1 MEYSELYMKKGNK
14 MKKNNY
20 KEIEEKLGV
29 TFKNKD
35 LLRNAL
41 IHRSYTNENKSERK
55 NNERLE
61 FLGDAVLELII
72 SEYLYNKF
80 PDKPEGELTAIRAAT
95 VRTESLAQ
103 ESRILDIGQYLL
115 MSKGE
120 EKSGGKNKE
129 YLLANLYEAV
139 LGAMY
144 LDQGFNVCKKFV
156 YRTLLKKIDQIMS
169 EELFVDP
176 KTKAQEIIQSRYK
189 VTPTYRTIK
198 EEGPDHDKHFTVI
211 LNIGKKNFAKGSGSS
226 KQRAEEEAAKEA
238 LSLLNKKS

>member
-1 MEYSELYMKKGNK
+1 M
-14 MKKNNY
+14 KNNNDY

-29 TFKNKD
+29 TFESKD

-41 IHRSYTNENKSERK
+41 IHRSYTNENKKEQK

-72 SEYLYNKF
+72 SEYLYNEF

-103 ESRILDIGQYLL
+103 ESRILGIGQYLL

-120 EKSGGKNKE
+120 EKSGGKDKE
-129 YLLANLYEAV
+129 YLLANLYEAI

-144 LDQGFNVCKKFV
+144 LDQGFSVCKKFIH
-156 YRTLLKKIDQIMS
+156 RTLLKKINRIMS

-176 KTKAQEIIQSRYK
+176 KTKVQEIIQSKYR
-189 VTPTYRTIK
+189 VTPTYKTVK
-198 EEGPDHDKHFTVI
+198 EEGPDHDKHFTVV
-211 LNIGKKNFAKGSGSS
+211 LNIGKKNFAKGTGSS
-226 KQRAEEEAAKEA
+226 KQRAQEEAAKEA
-238 LSLLNKKS
+238 LLLLNKKS